1 MMHGSGKRA
10 RGRRHRPYT
19 AERWAAAL
27 PEENDRHALPLPLAR
42 FPTLRNC
49 LGTCSGGHIRP
60 RGAGQAA
67 QHDPAHRRIDHFL
80 SDRRQSFV
88 VPGRAPRLPIR
99 PMNDLDSPATL
110 PIHLLTERSRVPR
123 VGPDERQA
131 GQRLAHPGTQQTPP
145 AIPIMRVCAVDFG
158 GEQQASRVDED
169 PPKWGIL

>member
-1 MMHGSGKRA
+1 MPA
-10 RGRRHRPYT
+10 PGRRNRPEGIRLHHPATRDHSET
-19 AERWAAAL
+19 A
-27 PEENDRHALPLPLAR
+27 
-42 FPTLRNC
+42 
-49 LGTCSGGHIRP
+49 RP
-60 RGAGQAA
+60 PIVQA
-67 QHDPAHRRIDHFL
+67 
-80 SDRRQSFV
+80 
-88 VPGRAPRLPIR
+88 VPPRLPIR